1 MNIINEYGKM
11 SWYVVYFLF
20 TFIVTL
26 MLAHVSNLGKRG
38 EGKKNEKK
46 SINSLIVK
54 IDIDKFDSQN
64 FVNSLG
70 ISRIVVVDED
80 GNIVYH
86 IPENEPL
93 EKFNDLKRIAGVIR
107 ALFKDIEPWIIIRSE
122 PKVLLVMMIEYRNQR
137 LYSVAEIYND
147 KLIDLLG
154 VFDKSLKDVIISGI
168 RE

>member
-1 MNIINEYGKM
+1 M
-11 SWYVVYFLF
+11 SWYMVYFLF

-26 MLAHVSNLGKRG
+26 MFAHVSNLGKG
-38 EGKKNEKK
+38 EEGKKNEKK

-64 FVNSLG
+64 FINSLG
-70 ISRIVVVDED
+70 IARIVVVDED
-80 GNIVYH
+80 G
-86 IPENEPL
+86 
-93 EKFNDLKRIAGVIR
+93 K
-107 ALFKDIEPWIIIRSE
+107 
-122 PKVLLVMMIEYRNQR
+122 IEYRNQR